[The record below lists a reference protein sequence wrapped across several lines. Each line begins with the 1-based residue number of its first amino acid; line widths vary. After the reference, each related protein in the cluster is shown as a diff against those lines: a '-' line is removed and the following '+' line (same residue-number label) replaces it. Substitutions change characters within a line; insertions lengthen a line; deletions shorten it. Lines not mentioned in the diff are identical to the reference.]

1 MATITNTVTLDEIIN
16 TIKLRTG
23 ITDHYRLTS
32 VILSM
37 LQEFNLFYIK
47 EKKSIEINPN
57 GRNFIELPTDFV
69 EYQKIGY
76 LLPTGEIQTLTKNER
91 LVDSIDI
98 VCGDNLSWIEQQG
111 VDNCIDPYTVE
122 AKEIITLPPEN
133 GGLFYIADETLDVP
147 DTSSE
152 ILLLNKLSSEPTDG
166 DTFTVIIPVG
176 STRIIIS
183 LPEQVGISSIVYE
196 ENLNQDITT
205 DFNTSTVLVDE
216 GTTERY
222 YTVFSYLS
230 IPTASIMTFKITI

>member
-76 LLPTGEIQTLTKNER
+76 LLPSGEIQTLTKNER

-122 AKEIITLPPEN
+122 AKE
-133 GGLFYIADETLDVP
+133 D
-147 DTSSE
+147 
-152 ILLLNKLSSEPTDG
+152 
-166 DTFTVIIPVG
+166 IIPSIYISFDPQSMVSPVTLYFNAHNNIG
-176 STRIIIS
+176 GDIVVWTVNGDEFLDEAENFSVEYLLPSQGNIIFCTDALGNVSDS
-183 LPEQVGISSIVYE
+183 LTF
-196 ENLNQDITT
+196 D
-205 DFNTSTVLVDE
+205 VL
-216 GTTERY
+216 
-222 YTVFSYLS
+222 
-230 IPTASIMTFKITI
+230 